1 MTENGMSDAD
11 RAIRMAPSILDADFG
26 RLADEIARVEA
37 AGADVLH
44 LDIMDGHFVPNLSLG
59 VPVVA
64 SIAKHTKLFLDT
76 HLMISDPVRYAPMF
90 VDAGVQ
96 SVTFHVEAVK
106 EPLEALE
113 QLRELG
119 VKLGVALNPGTPVED
134 VLELLKLVD
143 IVLVMSVW
151 PGFGGQKFIRE
162 SLPKLETLA
171 ERLHNGQWLEV
182 DGGVN
187 METAPLA
194 VAAGADTLVAGSAIF
209 HAPDPAEALRALRMA
224 ADGARSAEHRA

>member
-1 MTENGMSDAD
+1 MSAE
-11 RAIRMAPSILDADFG
+11 APIRMAPSILDADFG

-44 LDIMDGHFVPNLSLG
+44 LDIMDGHFVPNLSMG

-76 HLMISDPVRYAPMF
+76 HLMITDPVRYAPMF
-90 VDAGVQ
+90 VDAGVH
-96 SVTFHVEAVK
+96 SITFHVEAVK
-106 EPLEALE
+106 EPVEAIE

-119 VKLGVALNPGTPVED
+119 VKLGIALNPGTPVED
-134 VLELLKLVD
+134 VLELLPLVD
-143 IVLVMSVW
+143 IVLVMTVW

-162 SLPKLETLA
+162 CLPKLETLA
-171 ERLHNGQWLEV
+171 ERLRAGQWLEV

-187 METAPLA
+187 QETAALA

-209 HAPDPAEALRALRMA
+209 HTPDPAEALRALRMA
-224 ADGARSAEHRA
+224 ADNARSAEHRA